1 MIEQPEFD
9 LFNLAPAS
17 AEASHS
23 EVAVSGESTAASTLC
38 FDAPTSVEMTATD
51 GCTLTGGGSSPRAG
65 ASKPWNEVP
74 QELFLSWS
82 DAMQRAYM
90 RARDLAGA
98 ATAHERGEDPEFY
111 LQRAETYR
119 A

>member
-9 LFNLAPAS
+9 LFNLAPVS

-23 EVAVSGESTAASTLC
+23 EVAVSGESTGLSGGRNGSNAKTAGST
-38 FDAPTSVEMTATD
+38 P
-51 GCTLTGGGSSPRAG
+51 
-65 ASKPWNEVP
+65 KPWNEVP

-82 DAMQRAYM
+82 DAMQRSYM

-119 A
+119 